1 MAMAEPALPPRGE
14 RLYEGKAKVV
24 FATPDPGLVRI
35 CFKDDATAFDGRKR
49 GTIGDKG
56 RLNARISAHLLRVV
70 EAAGI
75 PTHLVAEAGER
86 ELLCRRVEIIPLE
99 VVVRNVVAGSLAR
112 RLGLEPGRVLDE
124 PVTELYYK
132 RDDLGDPLINRA
144 HVRLLG
150 LATAEEVDRI
160 EAMALAVNRV
170 LRSYLLERDLVLVD
184 FKLEFG
190 RAWTPAAPPAAAPA
204 AVPAEGAGAVLPTE
218 PGAGPS
224 GQSTGPA
231 PGQDGGGGSGPGTGS
246 RGTPGPGSTLLLADE
261 ISPDTCRLWDRVTG
275 EPLDKDRFRQDLGG
289 VAGAYAEVWRRLE
302 GQR

>member
-1 MAMAEPALPPRGE
+1 MALAEGAIPPRGE
-14 RLYEGKAKVV
+14 RLYEGKAKIV

-35 CFKDDATAFDGRKR
+35 YFKDDATAFDGRKR

-56 RLNARISAHLLRVV
+56 RLNARISAHLFRVV

-150 LATAEEVDRI
+150 LATPAELDRI
-160 EAMALAVNRV
+160 EAMALAVNRI
-170 LRSYLLERDLVLVD
+170 LRSYLSERDLILVD

-190 RAWTPAAPPAAAPA
+190 RAAAGSPRPGDGHPQ
-204 AVPAEGAGAVLPTE
+204 PEGDHRE
-218 PGAGPS
+218 PDHGR
-224 GQSTGPA
+224 GQ
-231 PGQDGGGGSGPGTGS
+231 QDGTGVPTGVS
-246 RGTPGPGSTLLLADE
+246 EDGLLLADE
-261 ISPDTCRLWDRVTG
+261 ISPDTCRLWDRATG
-275 EPLDKDRFRQDLGG
+275 EPLDKDRFRRDLGD

-302 GQR
+302 ARS